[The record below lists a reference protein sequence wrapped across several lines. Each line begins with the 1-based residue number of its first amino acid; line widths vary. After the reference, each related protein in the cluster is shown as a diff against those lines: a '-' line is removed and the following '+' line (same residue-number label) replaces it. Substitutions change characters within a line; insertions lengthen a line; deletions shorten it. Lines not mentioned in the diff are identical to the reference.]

1 MSVVANR
8 NSNLLTRLGVT
19 AETQEMQDV
28 MSGFDCDLIPGGWG
42 LDFDDQQLTGGG
54 DAELEY
60 KPLYLEIAL
69 GTSTGGADT
78 PPPPE
83 SWIDEHVAQLAP
95 RLSKRVFPAY
105 GCAETMRKVTENA
118 TGRENVRRVIQCTG
132 EPLLSQY
139 AHPPPAEYAKKVEQT
154 TKALFERLRD
164 QTKVIKSLATSVGSA
179 VTRTDLPFGEEEED
193 AIEPNLQNKLAE
205 ITSLLFGHLLWEM
218 RQLAQVA
225 NGMHMAT
232 VRVPRKISGKKETLL
247 GDGANLIL
255 MFFGTH
261 IFFFTCKEIS
271 PVFSAG
277 DAKLDES
284 EMRFV
289 AYACAVFA
297 RASGFYIYNYE
308 ERRLVQSRPIET
320 IIIEISWVY

>member
-42 LDFDDQQLTGGG
+42 LDFDDQQLAG

-69 GTSTGGADT
+69 GTSTGADT

-179 VTRTDLPFGEEEED
+179 VTRTDLPFGEEED

-225 NGMHMAT
+225 NGTHMAT
-232 VRVPRKISGKKETLL
+232 VRVPRKIS
-247 GDGANLIL
+247 
-255 MFFGTH
+255 
-261 IFFFTCKEIS
+261 EIS

-320 IIIEISWVY
+320 IIVEISWVY